1 MSDALAAVQ
10 DRTFARATKLT
21 AGAYP
26 PERRLTAAQLTGYL
40 GRRAFAVIA
49 TARPDGRPHAVV
61 SGYVHRDDLFWLPVA
76 EDSVRERNV
85 SHQPWTTLVIT
96 HGERD
101 EHVVVIVEGAATVVP
116 AADVPADVRAQARG
130 EWAGTWLRVRAER
143 VISYASEGAL

>member
-1 MSDALAAVQ
+1 VSDALAAVQ

-26 PERRLTAAQLTGYL
+26 AERRLTAAQLAEYL
-40 GRRAFAVIA
+40 DRRIFAVVA
-49 TARPDGRPHAVV
+49 TTRPDGRPHAVI
-61 SGYVHRDDLFWLPVA
+61 SGYVRRGDLFWLPLA

-101 EHVVVIVEGAATVVP
+101 EHVVVIIEGAASVVP
-116 AADVPADVRAQARG
+116 AAGVPADVREQGRG

>member
-1 MSDALAAVQ
+1 MSDVLAAVQ

-40 GRRAFAVIA
+40 DRRAFAVIA

-116 AADVPADVRAQARG
+116 EADVPPDVRAQARG

>member
-21 AGAYP
+21 AGSYP
-26 PERRLTAAQLTGYL
+26 PERRLTAAQLAEYL
-40 GRRAFAVIA
+40 DRRAFAVIA
-49 TARPDGRPHAVV
+49 TARPDGRPHAVI
-61 SGYVHRDDLFWLPVA
+61 SGYVRRDDLFWLPVA

-85 SHQPWTTLVIT
+85 RHQPWTTLVIT

-101 EHVVVIVEGAATVVP
+101 EHVVVIVEGAATVV
-116 AADVPADVRAQARG
+116 ATADVPAGVREQARG
-130 EWAGTWLRVRAER
+130 EWAGAWLRVRAER

>member
-1 MSDALAAVQ
+1 MSDALAAIQ
-10 DRTFARATKLT
+10 QRTFARATKLT

-26 PERRLTAAQLTGYL
+26 PERRLTAAQLAEYL
-40 GRRAFAVIA
+40 DRRTFSVVA
-49 TARPDGRPHAVV
+49 TTRPDGRPHAVV
-61 SGYVHRDDLFWLPVA
+61 SGYVRRDDLFWLPVA

-116 AADVPADVRAQARG
+116 AADVPADVRAQAHG